1 MNDMDYRNALHQA
14 KVQGLAE
21 GKAQGLAEG
30 KAKGIIE
37 AARKMINAGVDIEL
51 VAKTLGVDVSQL
63 K

>member
-14 KVQGLAE
+14 KV
-21 GKAQGLAEG
+21 QGLAEG